1 MKPSVLPNNLEQAA
15 HTMWAQYA
23 QAPSEEKF
31 WENYQHLVRQA
42 QQQKPALPIRKP
54 TPPVNNAQL
63 IGRFVLDAQQHRK
76 NIKQLLVLLFTSL
89 AILFLS
95 DSNTS
100 ESIIVTDM
108 GVYEFHS
115 NQGSG
120 GMSFWFWVVFIII
133 MIRYLKLTFKAH
145 QLMIELTPQYLIRYQ
160 GNRET
165 SKVVLENIGVIKENS
180 QHLVVF
186 TEGVTSGLEHNF
198 EKQVVRIPKNL
209 EQYPQIKY
217 YLGQLRAQ
225 KKYV

>member
-42 QQQKPALPIRKP
+42 QQQKPALPTRKP
-54 TPPVNNAQL
+54 LPTVNSAQL

-76 NIKQLLVLLFTSL
+76 NIKQMLVLLFTSL
-89 AILFLS
+89 TILFLS
-95 DSNTS
+95 DSSTS
-100 ESIIVTDM
+100 ESVIVTDM
-108 GVYEFHS
+108 GVYEFQSSH
-115 NQGSG
+115 GG
-120 GMSFWFWVVFIII
+120 GMSFWFWVVVMIIL
-133 MIRYLKLTFKAH
+133 IRYLKLTFKAH
-145 QLMIELTPQYLIRYQ
+145 QLMIELTPQCLIRYQ

-165 SKVVLENIGVIKENS
+165 SKVVLKNIGVLKENS

-198 EKQVVRIPKNL
+198 ERQVVRIPKNL